1 MRRSLLRMAILLVF
15 CTPAARA
22 AGLESW
28 KQVAPDVSYE
38 ANTLFRLHPT
48 GEIGVLVDVRNFFQ
62 RDPIHHFVITCA
74 TRRAHGGFLLTDT
87 GELMFA
93 VPFKLND
100 PMPDDVQM
108 KLAPVVAAVCPLADN
123 LRRVT
128 LPTGGASLQ
137 LMNFR
142 ANPVAFRSLF

>member
-1 MRRSLLRMAILLVF
+1 MRRSLFRIAILLVF
-15 CTPAARA
+15 CAFATRA
-22 AGLESW
+22 AASESW

-38 ANTLFRLHPT
+38 ANSLFRIHPT

-62 RDPIHHFVITCA
+62 RGPIHHFVIACA
-74 TRRAHGGFLLTDT
+74 TRRAHGGFLPTDT

-100 PMPDDVQM
+100 PMPDDIQM
-108 KLAPVVAAVCPLADN
+108 KLAPVIAAVCPLADS

-128 LPTGGASLQ
+128 LPTGGAGLQ
-137 LMNFR
+137 LMNAR
-142 ANPVAFRSLF
+142 ANPVAFRPLF